1 MSGYVYNW
9 QAGKEDFLKWMVINL
24 VSGMRDNNDDDEM
37 FERLSEAT
45 DKWQRIELT
54 ILING
59 EEVPVH
65 KFVEGIERNMER
77 NVRESVAETVK
88 QLPDMEY
95 LREALY
101 DAERAA
107 TNVLR
112 SKLYDAGIMI
122 DDPYDED

>member
-9 QAGKEDFLKWMVINL
+9 QNGKEDFLKWMIVNL
-24 VSGMRDNNDDDEM
+24 VSGMRGDDEM

-65 KFVEGIERNMER
+65 KFVEGIERNMEL
-77 NVRESVAETVK
+77 NVRESVAQTVN
-88 QLPDMEY
+88 QLPDLDH
-95 LREALY
+95 LREALR
-101 DAERAA
+101 DAEQAA
-107 TNVLR
+107 TQVLR
-112 SKLYDAGIMI
+112 DRLREVGVYVDN
-122 DDPYDED
+122 PYEED

>member
-1 MSGYVYNW
+1 MSYVYNW
-9 QAGKEDFLKWMVINL
+9 QAGKEDFLKWMVVNL
-24 VSGMRDNNDDDEM
+24 VSGMRDDDEM
-37 FERLSEAT
+37 FEQLSEAT
-45 DKWQRIELT
+45 DKWRRVELT
-54 ILING
+54 VLING
-59 EEVPVH
+59 VEVPVE

-112 SKLYDAGIMI
+112 SKLYNAGIMI